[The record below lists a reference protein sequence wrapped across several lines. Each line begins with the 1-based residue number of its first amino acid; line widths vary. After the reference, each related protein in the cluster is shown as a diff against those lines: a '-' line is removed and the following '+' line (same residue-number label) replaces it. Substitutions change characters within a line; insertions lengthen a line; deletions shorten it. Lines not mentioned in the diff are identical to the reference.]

1 MIRRMQGYDAVVVGS
16 GHNALV
22 TAAYLARAGWGVL
35 VLEGND
41 RPGGLVRTDALTLP
55 GFRHDNFAA
64 AHPLFV
70 AGPAYA
76 DLRSE
81 LDLEYLNTRYPTGVS
96 LPDGRSSVVSTDIDE
111 NIVEGNRLAAGD
123 GDAFGDLFKEFE
135 PSIGTVFALCSA
147 DLTAPS
153 SAPAIQSLMHT
164 PDGGFSD
171 FAHMFTL
178 SARALLEQ
186 RFRSPV
192 LRAMLAPWA
201 THLGRA
207 VDDANSGTWSVLV
220 LAALMMA
227 GMPIPRGG
235 SEQLVIAL
243 TKLIEVNG
251 GEVRCGQWVRQVLV
265 EGGNAVGVRTAD
277 GDVIHARRAVI
288 ASVNPDQLYLKLLDH
303 EHGATPPALRKQ
315 AKDYRY
321 GLGAVQIHLA
331 LSEPARF
338 HDERLMQVGQ
348 PHLTGGLNAISRATN
363 EALRGLL
370 PAEPT
375 ISWDT
380 PSTVDPSRCPPGRA
394 VARLQILEVPT
405 AVRDDSLGK
414 IPVGER
420 GWTEDVKNAFADR
433 VIDEAAKHIPRLRD
447 TILDRYVIS
456 PRELAAFN
464 PNCGPGDPFGGSH
477 DLSQSYM
484 FSPLPGQPS
493 HRTVVPNLYMVGA
506 ATWPGHGI
514 SGGSGY
520 IVARELL
527 D

>member
-1 MIRRMQGYDAVVVGS
+1 MQGYDAVIVGS

-22 TAAYLARAGWGVL
+22 AAAYLARAGWGVL

-41 RPGGLVRTDALTLP
+41 RPGGLVRTDELTLP
-55 GFRHDNFAA
+55 GFRHDNFSA

-76 DLRSE
+76 DLRAE

-96 LPDGRSSVVSTDIDE
+96 LPDGGSSVVSTDLDE
-111 NIVEGNRLAAGD
+111 NIVEANRLAPGD
-123 GDAFGDLFKEFE
+123 GDALGELFKEFG
-135 PSIGTVFALCSA
+135 PSMDTVFALCSA
-147 DLTAPS
+147 DLTTPS
-153 SAPAIQSLMHT
+153 SAAAIQSLMHT

-178 SARALLEQ
+178 SARHLLEQ

-207 VDDANSGTWSVLV
+207 VDDANSGTWTVLV
-220 LAALMMA
+220 LAALTLV
-227 GMPIPRGG
+227 GMPIPKGG
-235 SEQLVIAL
+235 SEELVKAL
-243 TKLIEVNG
+243 VKMIEATG
-251 GEVRCGQWVRQVLV
+251 GEVRCGQWVKHVLV
-265 EGGNAVGVRTAD
+265 EGGHAVGVRTAD

-288 ASVNPDQLYLKLLDH
+288 ASVNPDQLYLRLLNHD
-303 EHGATPPALRKQ
+303 HGAQPPTLCKQ

-321 GLGAVQIHLA
+321 GLGAFQLHLA

-338 HDERLMQVGQ
+338 HDERLMRVGQ
-348 PHLTGGLNAISRATN
+348 PHLTGGLNSISRAIN

-370 PAEPT
+370 PVEPT

-380 PSTVDPSRCPPGRA
+380 PSTLDPSRCPPGRA
-394 VARLQILEVPT
+394 VARLQMLEVPT
-405 AVRDDSLGK
+405 VVHGDAADK
-414 IPVGER
+414 IHVGEH
-420 GWTEDVKNAFADR
+420 GWTEDVKNRFADR
-433 VIDEAAKHIPRLRD
+433 VIDEAAKHIPGLKD
-447 TILDRYVIS
+447 IILDRHIIS

-477 DLSQSYM
+477 DLAQSYM

-493 HRTVVPNLYMVGA
+493 HRTVVPNLSMLGA

-514 SGGSGY
+514 NGGSGY
-520 IVARELL
+520 IVAQELL
-527 D
+527 G

>member
-1 MIRRMQGYDAVVVGS
+1 MAGYDAVVVGS

-22 TAAYLARAGWGVL
+22 AAAYLARAGWGVL

-55 GFRHDNFAA
+55 GFVHDNFSA

-76 DLRSE
+76 DLKSE
-81 LDLEYLNTRYPTGVS
+81 LDIEYLNSRYPTGVS
-96 LPDGRSSVVSTDIDE
+96 LPDGASSVVSTDLDE
-111 NIVEGNRLAAGD
+111 NVVEANRLSPGD
-123 GDAFGDLFKEFE
+123 GDALAEIFKEFGPAIE
-135 PSIGTVFALCSA
+135 TVFALCSA
-147 DLTAPS
+147 DLTTPA
-153 SAPAIQSLMHT
+153 SAAAIQGLMHT

-178 SARALLEQ
+178 SARNLLEQ

-207 VDDANSGTWSVLV
+207 VDDANSGTWTILV
-220 LAALMMA
+220 LAALTMV
-227 GMPIPRGG
+227 GMPIPKGG
-235 SEQLVIAL
+235 SEELVKGLVRIV
-243 TKLIEVNG
+243 ERNG
-251 GEVRCGQWVRQVLV
+251 GEVRCGQWVKHVLV
-265 EGGNAVGVRTAD
+265 EGGHAVGVRTAD

-288 ASVNPDQLYLKLLDH
+288 ASVNPDQLYLRLLDH
-303 EHGATPPALRKQ
+303 EHGVAPPTLRKQ
-315 AKDYRY
+315 ARDYRY
-321 GLGAVQIHLA
+321 GLGAVQVHLA

-338 HDERLMQVGQ
+338 HDERLMHVGQ

-370 PAEPT
+370 PVEPT

-380 PSTVDPSRCPPGRA
+380 PSTLDPSRCPPGRA
-394 VARLQILEVPT
+394 VARLQMLEVPT
-405 AVRDDSLGK
+405 VVRGDAAGT
-414 IPVGER
+414 IPVGEH

-433 VIDEAAKHIPRLRD
+433 VIDEAARHVPGLKDI
-447 TILDRYVIS
+447 ILDRHVIS

-477 DLSQSYM
+477 DLAQSYV

-493 HRTVVPNLYMVGA
+493 HRTVVPNLYMLGA

-514 SGGSGY
+514 NGGSGY
-520 IVARELL
+520 IVAQELL

>member
-1 MIRRMQGYDAVVVGS
+1 MHGYDAVVVGS
-16 GHNALV
+16 GHNALI

-41 RPGGLVRTDALTLP
+41 RPGGLVRTEELTLP
-55 GFRHDNFAA
+55 GFRHDNFSA

-76 DLRSE
+76 DLRAE
-81 LDLEYLNTRYPTGVS
+81 LDLEYVNTRYPTGVS
-96 LPDGRSSVVSTDIDE
+96 LPDGRGSVVSTDMDE
-111 NIVEGNRLAAGD
+111 NIVEFNRLSPGD
-123 GDAFGDLFKEFE
+123 GDALAELFKEFGPAIE
-135 PSIGTVFALCSA
+135 TVFALCSA

-153 SAPAIQSLMHT
+153 SASAIQSLMHT

-178 SARALLEQ
+178 SARALLQQ
-186 RFRSPV
+186 RFRSPAV
-192 LRAMLAPWA
+192 HAMLAPWA

-207 VDDANSGTWSVLV
+207 VDDANSGTWTVLV
-220 LAALMMA
+220 LAALTMA

-235 SEQLVIAL
+235 SEELVKAL
-243 TKLIEVNG
+243 VKLIESNG
-251 GEVRCGQWVRQVLV
+251 GSVQCGQWVKHVLV
-265 EGGNAVGVRTAD
+265 KDGKAVGVRTAD
-277 GDVIHARRAVI
+277 GEVVHARRAVV

-303 EHGATPPALRKQ
+303 EDGVVAPTLRKQ

-321 GLGAVQIHLA
+321 GLGAFQVHLA
-331 LSEPARF
+331 LAEPARF
-338 HDERLMQVGQ
+338 HDERLVHTGQ
-348 PHLTGGLNAISRATN
+348 PHLAGGLNAISRATN

-370 PAEPT
+370 PVEPA

-380 PSTVDPSRCPPGRA
+380 PSTLDPSRCPPGRA
-394 VARLQILEVPT
+394 VARLQMLEVPT
-405 AVRDDSLGK
+405 AVHGDAAEK
-414 IPVGER
+414 IHVGSH

-433 VIDEAAKHIPRLRD
+433 VIDEAAKHVPGLRD
-447 TILDRYVIS
+447 IILDRYLIS

-477 DLSQSYM
+477 DLAQSYL

-493 HRTVVPNLYMVGA
+493 HRTTVPNLYMVGA

-520 IVARELL
+520 IVAQELM